1 MTLYLERN
9 EQGDGQEEDAEG
21 EDGADEGGGG
31 GADQDALVAI
41 FGEGDADDAN
51 RPPDQPV
58 EGVPVV
64 PGERPAAPKPKAKK
78 GPVQEL
84 LNLLGA
90 RSMRSTKASMV
101 DSVVDAYLAKRMA
114 AQASV
119 SGASD

>member
-1 MTLYLERN
+1 MPRVKT
-9 EQGDGQEEDAEG
+9 EQTKEAAAAQTKTRCGNSR
-21 EDGADEGGGG
+21 
-31 GADQDALVAI
+31 
-41 FGEGDADDAN
+41 GDADDAN